1 MKPPNNITNAMAQKT
16 PTKIPIKALPSELG
30 SARPAK
36 NKQKHHIISQCTL
49 HEQSIVQAKNFEG
62 KNFCGF
68 CGFLQPAK
76 ILSFI
81 WPEI

>member
-49 HEQSIVQAKNFEG
+49 HE
-62 KNFCGF
+62 
-68 CGFLQPAK
+68 
-76 ILSFI
+76 
-81 WPEI
+81 